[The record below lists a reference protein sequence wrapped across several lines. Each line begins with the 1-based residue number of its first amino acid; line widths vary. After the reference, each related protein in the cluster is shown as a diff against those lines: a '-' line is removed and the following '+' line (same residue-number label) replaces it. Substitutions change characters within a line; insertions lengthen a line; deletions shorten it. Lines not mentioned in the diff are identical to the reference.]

1 MSKWFLNSRDSAQLK
16 ALHLLDGIL
25 VFPDRHTEH
34 KLNRAPQTME
44 LRAFVNIHDAI
55 AGRLALP
62 DRVLHERLDPAQ
74 HNLKH
79 RQAAAQ
85 PLPGK

>member
-1 MSKWFLNSRDSAQLK
+1 
-16 ALHLLDGIL
+16 
-25 VFPDRHTEH
+25 
-34 KLNRAPQTME
+34 ME

-74 HNLKH
+74 HNFKH
-79 RQAAAQ
+79 GQAAAQ